1 MFRENI
7 RIDEIKTS
15 HELSGRINTRK
26 YEKNCRIE
34 NEYSID
40 SKIEMKYAG

>member
-7 RIDEIKTS
+7 RMNEVKIS

-26 YEKNCRIE
+26 SEKICRIE

-40 SKIEMKYAG
+40 SKVEMKYAG